1 MLAILNREKGYLAMK
16 KISLLTDTQ
25 LDNEIGRVWTH
36 LETIKGKF
44 QIADYTRYL
53 RRLQKERFRRQ
64 HKWEKQETKE
74 WDKKL
79 KEIRDDN

>member
-1 MLAILNREKGYLAMK
+1 MK
-16 KISLLTDTQ
+16 NLQKLTDTE
-25 LDNEIGRVWTH
+25 LEREIECVWTH
-36 LETIKGKF
+36 LETIKGKY

-64 HKWEKQETKE
+64 HKWEKRETKD

-79 KEIRDDN
+79 KEKRDDN